1 MTLSRIWT
9 KAETRRLRTI
19 LTVLVK
25 YGFQDVVGFLRLEP
39 LVSLGRKL
47 SRSSVLNTLPRPVRL
62 RMALEELGPAAIK
75 LGQILS
81 SRADLFP
88 PEFLAEFQKLQDSLP
103 PIPPET
109 LDKAVEDA
117 LKKPIDSVFS
127 EFDRHPVAQASISQV
142 HRARLHSGETVA
154 VKVRRPGILDSV
166 EPDLRI
172 LGFLSDLVER
182 NIEDMKVFRPRALAR
197 QYIRT
202 LRKELDFTHEARN
215 MERAR
220 KNFRNEPSVVIPK
233 LYSEW
238 SSEAVLVMEYLE
250 GVSIREI
257 RSFEKLGAT
266 SPEVAHLGARS
277 ILLQVF
283 VHGFFQGDPHPG
295 NVLVLPGRR
304 IGILDFG
311 MFGSLSPDRR
321 DLLGDLLVSLV
332 ERDIPFMIRT
342 LERLRALPEDF
353 REEDLASD
361 ISAFL
366 EEFTNRPLQEIRL
379 DHMSAELFE
388 LVRTHRLTLPPDL
401 SLLFRALVIM
411 EGIGRTLDP
420 TFNMIEESRPFVHK
434 LIRKRFEPETV
445 FKNVRSGA
453 FVLLRT
459 MAHLPAEFEK
469 MVTRIRDGRIR
480 VDFNLRHLEDLIAEM
495 DRTGNR
501 LSISILVGSLVI
513 GSALIF
519 ASPNGPKF
527 FGLSTIGL
535 MGFFVAGFLGFG
547 LIIAILRSRRF

>member
-1 MTLSRIWT
+1 MNISRIWT
-9 KAETRRLRTI
+9 NAETRRLRTI

-47 SRSSVLNTLPRPVRL
+47 SKSSVPQSLSRPVRL

-88 PEFLAEFQKLQDSLP
+88 PEFLTEFQKLQDSLP
-103 PIPPET
+103 PVPPE
-109 LDKAVEDA
+109 DVEKAVEEA
-117 LKKPIDSVFS
+117 LERPIDSVFA
-127 EFDRHPVAQASISQV
+127 EFDRHPVAQASIAQV
-142 HRARLHSGETVA
+142 HRARLHSGEIVA
-154 VKVRRPGILDSV
+154 VKIRRPGILDAV

-220 KNFRNEPSVVIPK
+220 KNFRKEPSISIPK
-233 LYSEW
+233 FYSEW
-238 SSEAVLVMEYLE
+238 SSETLLVMEYLD
-250 GVSIREI
+250 GVSIRETG
-257 RSFEKLGAT
+257 SFDKLGTT
-266 SPEVAHLGARS
+266 SPEVARLGARS

-295 NVLVLPGRR
+295 NILVLPERR

-332 ERDIPFMIRT
+332 EKDIPFMIRT

-353 REEDLASD
+353 REDDLSAD

-366 EEFTNRPLQEIRL
+366 EEFTNRPLREIRL
-379 DHMSAELFE
+379 DHMSVELFD
-388 LVRTHRLTLPPDL
+388 LVRTHRLSLPPDL

-420 TFNMIEESRPFVHK
+420 AFNMIEESRPFVHK
-434 LIRKRFEPETV
+434 LIRRRFEPETI
-445 FKNVRSGA
+445 FRNMRSGA
-453 FVLLRT
+453 FVFLRT
-459 MAHLPAEFEK
+459 LTHLPAEIEK
-469 MVTRIRDGRIR
+469 LVTRVRDGRIR

>member
-1 MTLSRIWT
+1 MNLSRIWT
-9 KAETRRLRTI
+9 TAETRRLRVI

-39 LVSLGRKL
+39 LVSLGRKI
-47 SRSSVLNTLPRPVRL
+47 SRSSVLQTLPRPVRL

-88 PEFLAEFQKLQDSLP
+88 PEFLTEFQKLQDRLP

-109 LDKAVEDA
+109 LDKALEEA
-117 LKKPIDSVFS
+117 LKRPIDSVFA
-127 EFDRHPVAQASISQV
+127 EFDRTPVAQASIAQV

-154 VKVRRPGILDSV
+154 VKIRRPGILDSV

-172 LGFLSDLVER
+172 LGFLADLVER
-182 NIEDMKVFRPRALAR
+182 NIEDMKAFRPRALAR

-220 KNFRNEPSVVIPK
+220 KNFREEPSITIPK
-233 LYSEW
+233 FFPEW
-238 SSEAVLVMEYLE
+238 SSETLLVMEYLD
-250 GVSIREI
+250 GVRIRETG
-257 RSFEKLGAT
+257 SFAGLGTTA
-266 SPEVAHLGARS
+266 PEVARLGARS

-295 NVLVLPGRR
+295 NILVLPEHR

-332 ERDIPFMIRT
+332 ERDISFMIRT

-353 REEDLASD
+353 REDDLASD

-366 EEFTNRPLQEIRL
+366 EEFTNRPLREIRL
-379 DHMSAELFE
+379 DLMSAELFE
-388 LVRTHRLTLPPDL
+388 LIRTHRLTLPPDL

-420 TFNMIEESRPFVHK
+420 AFNMIEESRPFVRK
-434 LIRKRFEPETV
+434 LIRRRFEPETI
-445 FKNVRSGA
+445 FRNARSGA
-453 FVLLRT
+453 FIFFRT
-459 MAHLPAEFEK
+459 LAHLPAEIEK
-469 MVTRIRDGRIR
+469 LVTRVRDGRIR

>member
-1 MTLSRIWT
+1 MNLSRIWT
-9 KAETRRLRTI
+9 TAETRRLRVI

-39 LVSLGRKL
+39 LVSLGRKI
-47 SRSSVLNTLPRPVRL
+47 SRSSVLQTLPRPVRL

-88 PEFLAEFQKLQDSLP
+88 PEFLTEFQKLQDRLP

-109 LDKAVEDA
+109 LDKALEEA
-117 LKKPIDSVFS
+117 LKKPVDSVFA
-127 EFDRHPVAQASISQV
+127 EFDRTPVAQASIAQV

-154 VKVRRPGILDSV
+154 VKIRRPGILESV

-172 LGFLSDLVER
+172 MGFLADLVER
-182 NIEDMKVFRPRALAR
+182 NIDDMKAFRPRALAR

-220 KNFRNEPSVVIPK
+220 KNFREEPSITIPK
-233 LYSEW
+233 FFPEW
-238 SSEAVLVMEYLE
+238 SSETLLVMEYLD
-250 GVSIREI
+250 GVRIRETG
-257 RSFEKLGAT
+257 SFAGLGTTA
-266 SPEVAHLGARS
+266 PEVARLGARS

-295 NVLVLPGRR
+295 NILVLPEHR

-332 ERDIPFMIRT
+332 EKDISFMIRT

-353 REEDLASD
+353 REDDLASD

-366 EEFTNRPLQEIRL
+366 EEFTNRPLREIRL
-379 DHMSAELFE
+379 DLMSAELFE
-388 LVRTHRLTLPPDL
+388 LIRTHRLTLPPDL

-420 TFNMIEESRPFVHK
+420 TFNMIEESRPFVRK
-434 LIRKRFEPETV
+434 LIRRRFEPETI
-445 FKNVRSGA
+445 FRNARSGA
-453 FVLLRT
+453 FIFFRT
-459 MAHLPAEFEK
+459 LAHLPAEIEK
-469 MVTRIRDGRIR
+469 LVTRVRDGRIR

>member
-1 MTLSRIWT
+1 
-9 KAETRRLRTI
+9 
-19 LTVLVK
+19 
-25 YGFQDVVGFLRLEP
+25 
-39 LVSLGRKL
+39 
-47 SRSSVLNTLPRPVRL
+47 
-62 RMALEELGPAAIK
+62 MALEELGPAAIK

-88 PEFLAEFQKLQDSLP
+88 PEFLTEFQKLQDRLP

-109 LDKAVEDA
+109 LDKALEEA
-117 LKKPIDSVFS
+117 LKRPIDSVFA
-127 EFDRHPVAQASISQV
+127 EFDRTPVAQASIAQV

-154 VKVRRPGILDSV
+154 VKIRRPGILDSV

-172 LGFLSDLVER
+172 LGFLADLVER
-182 NIEDMKVFRPRALAR
+182 NIEDMKAFRPRALAR

-220 KNFRNEPSVVIPK
+220 KNFREESSITIPK
-233 LYSEW
+233 FFPEW
-238 SSEAVLVMEYLE
+238 SSETLLVMEYLD
-250 GVSIREI
+250 GVRIRETG
-257 RSFEKLGAT
+257 SFAGLGTTA
-266 SPEVAHLGARS
+266 PEVARLGARS

-295 NVLVLPGRR
+295 NILVLPEHR

-332 ERDIPFMIRT
+332 ERDISFMIRT

-353 REEDLASD
+353 REDDLASD

-366 EEFTNRPLQEIRL
+366 EEFTNRPLREIRL
-379 DHMSAELFE
+379 DLMSAELFE
-388 LVRTHRLTLPPDL
+388 LIRTHRLTLPPDL

-420 TFNMIEESRPFVHK
+420 TFNMIEESRPFVRK
-434 LIRKRFEPETV
+434 LIRRRFEPETI
-445 FKNVRSGA
+445 FRNARSGA
-453 FVLLRT
+453 FIFFRT
-459 MAHLPAEFEK
+459 LAHLPAEIEK
-469 MVTRIRDGRIR
+469 LVTRVRDGRIR

>member
-1 MTLSRIWT
+1 MTISRIWST
-9 KAETRRLRTI
+9 TETRRLRVI

-47 SRSSVLNTLPRPVRL
+47 SRSSVPQSLSRPVRL
-62 RMALEELGPAAIK
+62 RMAIEELGPAAIK

-88 PEFLAEFQKLQDSLP
+88 PEFLLEFQKLQDNLP
-103 PIPPET
+103 CVPPDQIKIAVEQALNTPPEN
-109 LDKAVEDA
+109 
-117 LKKPIDSVFS
+117 VFS
-127 EFDRHPVAQASISQV
+127 EFSLEPVAQASIAQV
-142 HRARLHSGETVA
+142 HKARLHTGETVA
-154 VKVRRPGILDSV
+154 VKIRRPGILEMV

-172 LGFLSDLVER
+172 LAFLSDLVER
-182 NIEDMKVFRPRALAR
+182 TVEDIKPFRPRTLAR

-202 LRKELDFTHEARN
+202 LRNELDFNHEARN

-220 KNFRNEPSVVIPK
+220 KNFMNDPSIVIPK

-238 SSEAVLVMEYLE
+238 CSETLLVMEYLE
-250 GVSIREI
+250 GVSIRDTE
-257 RSFEKLGAT
+257 SFPSLKT
-266 SPEVAHLGARS
+266 TPPEVARLGARS
-277 ILLQVF
+277 ILSQVF

-295 NVLVLPGRR
+295 NILVLPEDR

-311 MFGSLSPDRR
+311 MFGALSPDRR

-353 REEDLASD
+353 QEEDLASD

-366 EEFTNRPLQEIRL
+366 EEFTNRPLKEIRL
-379 DHMSAELFE
+379 DHMSTELFE
-388 LVRTHRLTLPPDL
+388 LVRTHHLTLPPDL
-401 SLLFRALVIM
+401 FLLFRALVIM

-420 TFNMIEESRPFVHK
+420 SFNMIEESRPFVRK
-434 LIRKRFEPETV
+434 LIRRRFEPETV
-445 FKNVRSGA
+445 FRNLRSGA
-453 FVLLRT
+453 FVFLRT
-459 MAHLPAEFEK
+459 ITHLPAEIEK
-469 MVTRIRDGRIR
+469 LVTRVRDGRIR
-480 VDFNLRHLEDLIAEM
+480 VDFNLRHLEDLIGEM

-535 MGFFVAGFLGFG
+535 MGFFVAGFLGFA